1 MIVRA
6 EGALYFVKKSK
17 MIEKWSSPKVQMAGN
32 TENDYLWKYL
42 DYSYFRRDVEYKAES
57 VRSENDLVA
66 RDNYQPNC

>member
-6 EGALYFVKKSK
+6 EGVQ
-17 MIEKWSSPKVQMAGN
+17 EKNNQVQMAGN
-32 TENDYLWKYL
+32 TENYYLWKYL

>member
-6 EGALYFVKKSK
+6 EGVQ
-17 MIEKWSSPKVQMAGN
+17 EKNNRVQMAGN
-32 TENDYLWKYL
+32 TENDKYL

>member
-1 MIVRA
+1 
-6 EGALYFVKKSK
+6 
-17 MIEKWSSPKVQMAGN
+17 MAGN

-66 RDNYQPNC
+66 RDNYQPNVSNVIPVLPT